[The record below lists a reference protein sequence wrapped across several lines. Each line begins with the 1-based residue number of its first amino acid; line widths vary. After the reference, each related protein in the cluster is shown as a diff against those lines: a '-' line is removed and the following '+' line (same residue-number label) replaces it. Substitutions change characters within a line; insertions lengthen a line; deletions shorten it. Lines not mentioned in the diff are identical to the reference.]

1 MITSAH
7 AHGQSHPGVS
17 DMLDPVEAARRR
29 LSRPATALIVMTS
42 FQMVFVAIAL
52 VTAVFLRLQG
62 TPCGVVIL
70 LDAGQFFCLL
80 VIALGAKKMG
90 FVESL
95 ALSRLAAFMACIPWV
110 TPFLFLGIPF
120 GIWALRLLNE
130 PDIKAAF
137 ATAGRAQS

>member
-7 AHGQSHPGVS
+7 PRGRSHPGTS
-17 DMLDPVEAARRR
+17 EMLDPVDAARRR
-29 LSRPATALIVMTS
+29 LSQPATALIVMTS

-62 TPCGVVIL
+62 KPCGVVIL
-70 LDAGQFFCLL
+70 LDAGQIACLL
-80 VIALGAKKMG
+80 VIAIGAAKMG
-90 FVESL
+90 FLESL
-95 ALSRLAAFMACIPWV
+95 TLSRVAAFMACIPYV

-137 ATAGRAQS
+137 ATAGRAKS